1 MKGKFTLFLFSTA
14 ILVFIY
20 QIKTGTLIGLN
31 PSYFSYEDFILY
43 AFFHSSSTHLT
54 FNLLALLLFGYYFEE
69 KIGTERYMVFFFMAT
84 IFSGIVYIL
93 IYPTTD
99 TPCVGLSGFIFG
111 VIGGD
116 LVLYHGKYKNY
127 LILISLFYVCFTVFL
142 IYYNL
147 VGNIAHAAHLGGFLM
162 GTLLEMCYEKRTE
175 GYILFLITLISTAYL
190 VFA

>member
-1 MKGKFTLFLFSTA
+1 MKGKFTLFLFLTA

-43 AFFHSSSTHLT
+43 AFFHSSSTHLA
-54 FNLLALLLFGYYFEE
+54 FNLLALLFFGYYFEE
-69 KIGTERYMVFFFMAT
+69 KVGTERYAVFFFIT
-84 IFSGIVYIL
+84 TVFSAIVYIL

-116 LVLYHGKYKNY
+116 LVLYQGKYKNY

-147 VGNIAHAAHLGGFLM
+147 VGNIAHAAHLGGFLI